1 MKYSADHGVWGAH
14 RETAMGLAAQ
24 IFKFMTK
31 SGFDPVL
38 EESCGKQRELVE
50 VLWRQKEFPSIRRFS
65 IELLI
70 AVMEMDRSTIEM
82 RSKLEAP
89 LEGVM
94 KTTCGMESY
103 STFILCGV
111 EQALQCLSIPRTG
124 CHSIAL

>member
-1 MKYSADHGVWGAH
+1 
-14 RETAMGLAAQ
+14 
-24 IFKFMTK
+24 MTK
-31 SGFDPVL
+31 SGSDPVL

-50 VLWRQKEFPSIRRFS
+50 VFWRQKEFPSIRRFS

-70 AVMEMDRSTIEM
+70 AVMEMDRSTTEM
-82 RSKLEAP
+82 RSELEAT